1 MICRMA
7 SCASFE
13 DGLSMLGVLCEAGI
27 GGCSRKY
34 EHRDKRANL
43 SRAFHRERPF

>member
-1 MICRMA
+1 MIRRMA
-7 SCASFE
+7 CCASFE
-13 DGLSMLGVLCEAGI
+13 DGFSVLGVLCVAAI